1 MSQLL
6 YWSCSVRKRPF
17 WRRISLILLPALIVA
32 GLGTIGL
39 GGLFNSL
46 VDLKRETLR
55 VQADILASVLVADG
69 PLEAERAAPI
79 LRRLMPGSQTRARL
93 YSHDGVLLVDTA
105 VRPEQRNGAG
115 DLFAEACSRLTY
127 WLRERHMPPIRETS
141 GPDDTVHPEVRAA
154 LGGLAATLE
163 AVENGE
169 QVVLVAMPI
178 QRRAVIEGVLL
189 LSARA
194 GT

>member
-1 MSQLL
+1 M
-6 YWSCSVRKRPF
+6 RKRPF
-17 WRRISLILLPALIVA
+17 WRGISLILLPALIVA

-46 VDLKRETLR
+46 VAVKREALH
-55 VQADILASVLVADG
+55 VQADILASVLIAGG

-105 VRPEQRNGAG
+105 GRLEQRHGAG
-115 DLFAEACSRLTY
+115 ELFAEALSRLTY
-127 WLRERHMPPIRETS
+127 WLRKRQMPPIRETG
-141 GPDDTVHPEVRAA
+141 GPADIVHPEVRAA
-154 LGGLAATLE
+154 LSGSAATLE
-163 AVENGE
+163 VVENGQ

-178 QRRAVIEGVLL
+178 QRSAVIEGVLL
-189 LSARA
+189 LSTRA